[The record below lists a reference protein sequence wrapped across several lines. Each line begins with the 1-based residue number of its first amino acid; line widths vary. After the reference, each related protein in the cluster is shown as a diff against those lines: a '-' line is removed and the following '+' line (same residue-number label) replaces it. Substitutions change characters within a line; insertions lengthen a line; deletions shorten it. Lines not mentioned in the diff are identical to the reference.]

1 MWKCSYCAKGVEP
14 ELDACWSCGYSKDG
28 EPPSLELVALLTAAK
43 RDQKAE
49 REVEKS
55 NRLKKTTPSLL
66 LPSIAVTG
74 IVAFLLFFHIVPAH
88 LTVFPKR
95 SPSFADTFVDLDEY
109 LKRYNDQNFIGML
122 VMQAS
127 PLHQQ
132 LADRGLIVSKSK
144 TNN

>member
-1 MWKCSYCAKGVEP
+1 
-14 ELDACWSCGYSKDG
+14 
-28 EPPSLELVALLTAAK
+28 LTAAK

-95 SPSFADTFVDLDEY
+95 SPSFADTFVDVDEY

-132 LADRGLIVSKSK
+132 LADRGLIVSTSK
-144 TNN
+144 TKN

>member
-55 NRLKKTTPSLL
+55 NRLKKTTSL
-66 LPSIAVTG
+66 SG
-74 IVAFLLFFHIVPAH
+74 ILCLRHSMS
-88 LTVFPKR
+88 KR
-95 SPSFADTFVDLDEY
+95 SIYANESKDRCGGHSGIAAHFV
-109 LKRYNDQNFIGML
+109 
-122 VMQAS
+122 
-127 PLHQQ
+127 
-132 LADRGLIVSKSK
+132 
-144 TNN
+144 